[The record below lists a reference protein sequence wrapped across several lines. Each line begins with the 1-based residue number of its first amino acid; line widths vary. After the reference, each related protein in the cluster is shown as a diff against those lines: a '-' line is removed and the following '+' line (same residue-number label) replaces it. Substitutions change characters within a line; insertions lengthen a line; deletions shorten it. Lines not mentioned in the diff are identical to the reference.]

1 LQNAGAPGYHFHRFI
16 AGLIST
22 AKESPMP
29 ITKNLM
35 ITSRSAPVKFGQAS
49 TRPVRFELPRAKNF
63 IEKSLSEDTRR
74 AYTRALLDFFSF
86 IGKLPAQ
93 VQVEDV
99 IAYRDDLV
107 KKKRKART
115 INMKLSVIRAYFGYL
130 KAAGDIET
138 NPASTKLVSVP
149 PPPDDMAGRALTP
162 EEVIRLINAPDRSKP
177 EGARDHALL
186 LVLARTS
193 LRVSE
198 VRNLRVSSIVWSHGR
213 WTARVK
219 VKGGRERTI
228 PLPKDVKQ
236 AVDHY
241 LKLDAARRLNLHS
254 DGDDAYIFQPIVNYR
269 TLEFDKA
276 LSARH
281 ICQIVNRWAD
291 FAGLNQ
297 NPDKDAPDRAGTRKK
312 GKKSK
317 PRLKLSP
324 HDLRRT
330 AVTRA
335 LSLGFTYRQVQSMT
349 GHKDIRMVVKYDHE
363 RGNLEENA
371 INFLNYD
378 DKK

>member
-1 LQNAGAPGYHFHRFI
+1 MP
-16 AGLIST
+16 
-22 AKESPMP
+22 AKD
-29 ITKNLM
+29 LM
-35 ITSRSAPVKFGQAS
+35 IIPATAAPAVPGQSVA
-49 TRPVRFELPRAKNF
+49 RPIRFEIPKARNF

-86 IGKLPAQ
+86 IRKPPAQ
-93 VQVEDV
+93 VEVEDV

-107 KKKRKART
+107 KKKRRKART
-115 INMKLSVIRAYFGYL
+115 VNMKLSVVRAYFGYL
-130 KAAGDIET
+130 MAAGDLET

-162 EEVIRLINAPDRSKP
+162 EEVVRLINAPDRSKA

-186 LVLARTS
+186 LTLARTS

-236 AVDHY
+236 AIDHY
-241 LKLDAARRLNLHS
+241 LKLDAGRRQHLHS
-254 DGDDAYIFQPIVNYR
+254 DGDDAFIFQPIVNYR

-297 NPDKDAPDRAGTRKK
+297 NPDKDDPDRKGAKK
-312 GKKSK
+312 K
-317 PRLKLSP
+317 PKHRLRLSP
-324 HDLRRT
+324 HDLRSR

-335 LSLGFTYRQVQSMT
+335 LNLGFTYRQVQSMT
-349 GHKDIRMVVKYDHE
+349 GHKDIRIVVKYDHE

-371 INFLNYD
+371 INFLHYD
-378 DKK
+378 EKKNE

>member
-1 LQNAGAPGYHFHRFI
+1 MSTNY
-16 AGLIST
+16 LITVSE
-22 AKESPMP
+22 AA
-29 ITKNLM
+29 L
-35 ITSRSAPVKFGQAS
+35 AS
-49 TRPVRFELPRAKNF
+49 DLSDQPATRVRRFELPRARNF
-63 IEKSLSEDTRR
+63 VEKSLSEDTRR

-86 IGKLPAQ
+86 VRKLPAQ
-93 VQVEDV
+93 VEVGDV

-107 KKKRKART
+107 KKKRRKART
-115 INMKLSVIRAYFGYL
+115 VNMKISVVRAYFSYL
-130 KAAGDIET
+130 KASGDIET
-138 NPASTKLVSVP
+138 NPADARLVSVP
-149 PPPDDMAGRALTP
+149 PPPDDMAGRVLTP
-162 EEVIRLINAPDRSKP
+162 EEVVRLINAPDRSKA

-198 VRNLRVSSIVWSHGR
+198 VRNLRISSIVWSHGR

-236 AVDHY
+236 SIDHY
-241 LKLDAARRLNLHS
+241 LKLDAARRRNLHS
-254 DGDDAYIFQPIVNYR
+254 DGDDAFVFQPIVNYR
-269 TLEFDKA
+269 TLEFDKP
-276 LSARH
+276 LSARR
-281 ICQIVNRWAD
+281 ICQIVDRWAD

-297 NPDKDAPDRAGTRKK
+297 SPDEDGPGRAGSRKK
-312 GKKSK
+312 PK

-335 LSLGFTYRQVQSMT
+335 LSLGFTYRQVQGMT
-349 GHKDIRMVVKYDHE
+349 GHKDIRMVVRYDHE

-371 INFLNYD
+371 INFLHYD
-378 DKK
+378 ETGDQRRK

>member
-1 LQNAGAPGYHFHRFI
+1 MTKDLIVISAATPAAPG
-16 AGLIST
+16 
-22 AKESPMP
+22 
-29 ITKNLM
+29 
-35 ITSRSAPVKFGQAS
+35 QALA
-49 TRPVRFELPRAKNF
+49 RVGRFELPRAKNF

-86 IGKLPAQ
+86 IRKPPAQ
-93 VQVEDV
+93 VAVEDV

-107 KKKRKART
+107 KNKRRKART
-115 INMKLSVIRAYFGYL
+115 VNMKLSVVRAYFGYL
-130 KAAGDIET
+130 KAAGDIEI
-138 NPASTKLVSVP
+138 NPADTKLVSVP
-149 PPPDDMAGRALTP
+149 PPPDDMAGRSLTHQ
-162 EEVIRLINAPDRSKP
+162 EVTRLINAPDRSKA

-198 VRNLRVSSIVWSHGR
+198 VGNLRVSSIVWSHGR

-236 AVDHY
+236 AIDHY
-241 LKLDAARRLNLHS
+241 LKLDAGRRRHLHS
-254 DGDDAYIFQPIVNYR
+254 DGDDAFIFQPIVNYR
-269 TLEFDKA
+269 TLEFDKG

-297 NPDKDAPDRAGTRKK
+297 NPDKGDPDRPGSRKK
-312 GKKSK
+312 PK

-363 RGNLEENA
+363 RGNMEDNA
-371 INFLNYD
+371 INFLHYGD
-378 DKK
+378 PPDKKKGE

>member
-1 LQNAGAPGYHFHRFI
+1 MSA
-16 AGLIST
+16 
-22 AKESPMP
+22 
-29 ITKNLM
+29 KNLM
-35 ITSRSAPVKFGQAS
+35 IISSAAATSQPGQAVA
-49 TRPVRFELPRAKNF
+49 RPVRFELPRAKNF

-86 IGKLPAQ
+86 TGKTPAQ
-93 VQVEDV
+93 VEVEDV

-107 KKKRKART
+107 KKKRRKART
-115 INMKLSVIRAYFGYL
+115 VNMKLSVVRAYFGYL
-130 KAAGDIET
+130 MAAGDLET
-138 NPASTKLVSVP
+138 NPADTDLVSVP
-149 PPPDDMAGRALTP
+149 PPPDDMAGRVLTP
-162 EEVIRLINAPDRSKP
+162 EEVVRLINAPDRSKP

-198 VRNLRVSSIVWSHGR
+198 ARNLRVSSIVWSHGR

-236 AVDHY
+236 AIDHY
-241 LKLDAARRLNLHS
+241 LKLDAGRRQHLHS
-254 DGDDAYIFQPIVNYR
+254 DGDDAFIFQPIVNYR

-297 NPDKDAPDRAGTRKK
+297 NPDKGDPDRLGSRKK
-312 GKKSK
+312 PK

-335 LSLGFTYRQVQSMT
+335 LSLGFSYRKVQSMT

-371 INFLNYD
+371 INFLHYD
-378 DKK
+378 ETGPQRKR